1 MVLVID
7 TSSPCSALA
16 LVGDGG
22 ALAEDLA
29 FGGREHDLPGRAL
42 ALADPRSLQAVAV
55 SLGPGSFTGLRVGV
69 SYGIGLAMGLQ
80 VPLLGVDSLDLQAAR
95 APGPVTPLVEAGR
108 GRLYWRTPSGEVRL
122 GDPPELPQE
131 SSAVGWLRPVTADAV
146 RAAGVRLLAEE
157 ELDGFARAAASLLGT
172 AAELGYDT
180 VKLRYMQSV
189 RTIRD

>member
-16 LVGDGG
+16 LVGDRG
-22 ALAEDLA
+22 ALAEDLS
-29 FGGREHDLPGRAL
+29 FDGREHDLAGRAL
-42 ALADPRSLQAVAV
+42 ALADPHSLHAVAV

-69 SYGIGLAMGLQ
+69 SYGIGLAMGLR
-80 VPLLGVDSLDLQAAR
+80 VPLLGVDSLGLQAAR

-122 GDPPELPQE
+122 GDPAELPQE
-131 SSAVGWLRPVTADAV
+131 SSAVGWLRPATADAV

-172 AAELGYDT
+172 AAELDYDT
-180 VKLRYMQSV
+180 VKLRYMESV